1 MFMPPSIARINHS
14 CRPNCH
20 HYHSGRTEEFVVRAV
35 RDVSEGEEL
44 TISYMSPLQG
54 RWAKKMVARL
64 REFFRQVWDHTYR
77 AEKKSLYVVW

>member
-1 MFMPPSIARINHS
+1 MCLAPLARINHS

-54 RWAKKMVARL
+54 RAKKWSQVARI
-64 REFFRQVWDHTYR
+64 FQ
-77 AEKKSLYVVW
+77 AS